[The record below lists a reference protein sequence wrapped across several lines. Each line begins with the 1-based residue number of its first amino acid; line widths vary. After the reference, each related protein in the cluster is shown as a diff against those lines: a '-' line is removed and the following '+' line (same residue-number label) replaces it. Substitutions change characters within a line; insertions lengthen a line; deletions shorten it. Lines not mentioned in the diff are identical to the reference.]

1 MNSILDLQPLPPG
14 EQINFNPSPFGSRER
29 ARLQMNIKR
38 EMTITHADFF
48 RLLPSLFEDRFFRRD
63 DLSIFSNLGDG
74 SMEIKLGPEQNKR
87 LGSLDLMVTEIT
99 FHFTNVGESDRRI
112 FLEKLDQVYQK
123 GGG

>member
-1 MNSILDLQPLPPG
+1 
-14 EQINFNPSPFGSRER
+14 
-29 ARLQMNIKR
+29 MNIKR